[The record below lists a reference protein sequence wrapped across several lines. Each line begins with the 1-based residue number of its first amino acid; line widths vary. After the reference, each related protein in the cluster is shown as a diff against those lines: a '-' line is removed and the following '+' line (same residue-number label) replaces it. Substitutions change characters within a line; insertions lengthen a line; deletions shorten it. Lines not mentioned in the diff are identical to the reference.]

1 MNGNVEELYDK
12 QVYCPVCNEK
22 FSTKKLRR
30 SAMRVQSTDADFCVH
45 YKSENPY
52 FYALWVCRKCGY
64 VEFENRFESISKAG
78 ADKIK
83 KEVTPKWTPRD
94 YGGKRD
100 IAQAMQIYKLALYQA
115 ELLQKE
121 YSHKA
126 VLCLMIAWL
135 YRYENDTASETRF
148 MKSALELYAKSYSAE
163 DFPIGGMDSA
173 KLSYLIGELNRRC
186 GNFRE
191 SIKWFDKAINDP
203 NVKKSIHIKK
213 KAREQWH
220 IAAEYYKAEKPA
232 E

>member
-1 MNGNVEELYDK
+1 MEELYDK
-12 QVYCPVCNEK
+12 DVHCPVCSEE

-30 SAMRVQSTDADFCVH
+30 SAVRVQSTDTDFCVH

-52 FYALWVCRKCGY
+52 FYSLWVCRKCGY
-64 VEFENRFESISKAG
+64 TEFENRFANITKKNAEI
-78 ADKIK
+78 IK
-83 KEVTPKWTPRD
+83 EEIMPKWVSRD

-100 IAQAMQIYKLALYQA
+100 IAQAMQICKLALYQA

-135 YRYENDTASETRF
+135 YRYESDSAGEIKF
-148 MKSALELYAKSYSAE
+148 MKSALELYTKAYSAE
-163 DFPIGGMDSA
+163 EFPIGGMDSA

-186 GNFRE
+186 GNLKE
-191 SIKWFDKAINDP
+191 SIKWFGKAIDDP
-203 NVKKSIHIKK
+203 NIKKSIHIKK

-220 IAAEYYKAEKPA
+220 LAADEYKAARPSE
-232 E
+232 